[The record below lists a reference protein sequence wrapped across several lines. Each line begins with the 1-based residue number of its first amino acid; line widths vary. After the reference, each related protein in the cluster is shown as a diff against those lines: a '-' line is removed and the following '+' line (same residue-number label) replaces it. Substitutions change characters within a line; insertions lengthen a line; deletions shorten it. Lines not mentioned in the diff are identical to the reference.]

1 MRGSSSDGP
10 VRQVRL
16 ILLGPPGAGK
26 GTQARR
32 LAKELGVP
40 HIATGDILRRAV
52 AAKTPLG
59 LKAKEIMERGD
70 LLPDDL
76 VDQIVAERL
85 AESDTAQGFILDGF
99 PRNQGQAHWLD
110 AHLREE
116 GASLDRVVE
125 FTLDPEIIIG
135 RLAGRRICPK
145 CETVYH
151 VENGPP
157 KEPGVCDR
165 DGAQLVQR
173 DDDAEPTVR
182 HRIEVYREQTEPL
195 IEHYR
200 QLGLLKEIDADGG
213 RQEVVERLREAVG
226 A

>member
-1 MRGSSSDGP
+1 M
-10 VRQVRL
+10 RL

-26 GTQARR
+26 GTQAAR

-52 AAKTPLG
+52 AAETPLG

-85 AESDTAQGFILDGF
+85 AESDTSQGFILDGF

-110 AHLREE
+110 THLREK

-125 FTLDPEIIIG
+125 FTLDPEIIIE

-151 VENGPP
+151 VETDPP
-157 KEPGVCDR
+157 IQPGVCDR

-173 DDDAEPTVR
+173 DDDAESTVR

-195 IEHYR
+195 IEYYR
-200 QLGLLKEIDADGG
+200 QLGLLKEIDPDGG
-213 RQEVVERLREAVG
+213 RHEVFERLREAVG